1 MPPPSGAP
9 QGPRQPP
16 HALHASEVTCYQ
28 RCPREH
34 QYAYGARR
42 VPLVRSEALTRGTSV
57 HRWLNEFWRATFS
70 GGLLDTYLPADPIA
84 RACCLGYAAYYGRPH
99 LDVKAVE
106 HPFTCIVGGVECAGT
121 LDVLAGSDHFD
132 TIIEHKTTSSDISP
146 GSAYWQQVS
155 TTNVQ
160 VSMYAAA
167 FLGAKVLYDVIRKP
181 SLRKLRAGKPNEE
194 TDDEL
199 VARCLAAMSEE
210 PARYFQRAVIV
221 RLEHEHEAFA
231 RDLYMVD
238 SLRRL
243 PDQPRNPSSCMAFGR
258 RCGYWPVCWDG
269 ESIDDDSKFTENLHG
284 LPAVEVS
291 E

>member
-1 MPPPSGAP
+1 MPPSPAAP
-9 QGPRQPP
+9 GSAGRPP

-34 QYAYGARR
+34 QYAYVARR
-42 VPLVRSEALTRGTSV
+42 VPLVRPEALTRGTSV
-57 HRWLNEFWRATFS
+57 HRWLNEFWRGTFS
-70 GGLLDTYLPADPIA
+70 GGLLDTYLPSDPIA
-84 RACCLGYAAYYGRPH
+84 RACCLGYAAYYGRPPAA
-99 LDVKAVE
+99 LSIIVE
-106 HPFTCIVGGVECAGT
+106 HPFVCSFGGVECAGT
-121 LDVLAGSDHFD
+121 LDALMVLNGEDV
-132 TIIEHKTTSSDISP
+132 IVEHKTTASDISP

-155 TTNVQ
+155 TCNVQ

-167 FLGAKVLYDVIRKP
+167 FPGAKVLYDVIRKP
-181 SLRKLRAGKPNEE
+181 GLRKLRAGKPNEE

-210 PARYFQRAVIV
+210 PAKYFQRAVIV

-231 RDLYMVD
+231 RDLYLVD

-258 RCGYWPVCWDG
+258 RCGYFDVCWNG
-269 ESIDDDSKFTENLHG
+269 ASLDDDSKFTENLHG
-284 LPAVEVS
+284 LPEVT